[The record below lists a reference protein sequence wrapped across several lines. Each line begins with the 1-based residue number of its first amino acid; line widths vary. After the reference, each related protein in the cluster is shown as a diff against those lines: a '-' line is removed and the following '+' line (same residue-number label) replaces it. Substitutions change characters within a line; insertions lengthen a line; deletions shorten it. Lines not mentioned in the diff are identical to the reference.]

1 MTRILHRDARA
12 TAVTA
17 FVDNVL
23 FEALPY
29 ALVALGVVLTFR
41 YLRLIDLTF
50 AASFVLGPAVA
61 GALMVN
67 GIAFPLAILVGLVL
81 VSVLAVVTIGLMWL
95 LELDGLLASLLTS
108 FAGFSVALLFTQGTL
123 SLHGVYTP
131 MDALKAFDFPWVV
144 GNIPLH
150 PAQIML
156 FALLLIVAK
165 VAVDRFLGSELGL
178 AFRAMEDERSRESLL
193 ASIGISHWR
202 MLAGGVL
209 FGNILCSIA
218 GVLVMLKEGQ
228 VTATRGFDVFLA
240 VVAAYLFGMVLFERR
255 PVRTDNGDRLGQ
267 LLRAIA
273 VFQPTTAA
281 VFGLLFYFA
290 LLAGVSRLDVPA
302 SVPKLVMIGLVI
314 ASFLM
319 TRWSDI
325 TSRLTLSRVN
335 RTKTVALDASFEATN
350 VSIDYPGFPKPV
362 SVIRNAHLRLAPSTA
377 TQIQG
382 TNGSGKS
389 TLLRFLSGRLDGK
402 GHVTVPSMRNDAG
415 SRISREEMVGYI
427 SQDAQLGS
435 CATLSVPENLALFN
449 TNHAKSPWRRWKH
462 PPLSKLP
469 TPVCSLVQ
477 AANGIPAQFLSGG
490 QRQVLGISAMIVRED
505 APRVVLFDEPL
516 THLDEPN
523 ACACVELMERL
534 LAEGRTLLVVQH
546 DVEPGVTY
554 SNSLART
561 RLAKLLNNALELTA
575 IQQGDRRGVP

>member
-1 MTRILHRDARA
+1 
-12 TAVTA
+12 VTA

-67 GIAFPLAILVGLVL
+67 GVAFPLAILVGLVL
-81 VSVLAVVTIGLMWL
+81 VAVLAVVTIGLMWL

-131 MDALKAFDFPWVV
+131 VDALKAFDFPWVV

-209 FGNILCSIA
+209 FGNILCTIA

-240 VVAAYLFGMVLFERR
+240 VIAAYLFGTVLFERR
-255 PVRTDNGDRLGQ
+255 PVRTDNGGRLGQ

-281 VFGLLFYFA
+281 VLGLLFYFA

-314 ASFLM
+314 ASFLI

-325 TSRLTLSRVN
+325 TCRISLSRVN
-335 RTKTVALDASFEATN
+335 RTKTVAPDAPFEATD
-350 VSIDYPGFPKPV
+350 VSIDYPGFPKPA
-362 SVIRNAHLRLAPSTA
+362 SVIRNAHLRLGPSTA
-377 TQIQG
+377 TQIRG
-382 TNGSGKS
+382 PNGSGKS
-389 TLLRFLSGRLDGK
+389 TLLRFLSGRLDGR
-402 GHVTVPSMRNDAG
+402 GHVSVPRVINAQSVN
-415 SRISREEMVGYI
+415 REEMVGYI
-427 SQDAQLGS
+427 SQDSQLGS
-435 CATLSVPENLALFN
+435 TATLSVPENLALFN
-449 TNHAKSPWRRWKH
+449 TNHAKSPWRRWKQ
-462 PPLSKLP
+462 PPASKLP
-469 TPVCSLVQ
+469 KPVRSLVE
-477 AANGIPAQFLSGG
+477 AANGIPARFLSSG
-490 QRQVLGISAMIVRED
+490 QRQVLGIAAMIVRED
-505 APRVVLFDEPL
+505 APLVVLFDEPL

-523 ACACVELMERL
+523 AIACVELMERL
-534 LAEGRTLLVVQH
+534 LAEGRTLLIVQH
-546 DVEPGVTY
+546 DIESGAIY
-554 SNSLART
+554 SNSPART
-561 RLAKLLNNALELTA
+561 RLAKLMNNAIELIA
-575 IQQGDRRGVP
+575 IQQSDRQCVS

>member
-1 MTRILHRDARA
+1 M
-12 TAVTA
+12 VG

-29 ALVALGVVLTFR
+29 ALVAFGVVLTFR
-41 YLRLIDLTF
+41 YLRLVDLTF
-50 AASFVLGPAVA
+50 AASFVLGPAAA
-61 GALMVN
+61 GALMLGGAPFVLSILT
-67 GIAFPLAILVGLVL
+67 GLALVA
-81 VSVLAVVTIGLMWL
+81 VLAAVTIGLMWL

-108 FAGFSVALLFTQGTL
+108 FGGFSVALLFTQGTL
-123 SLHGVYTP
+123 SLHAINTP
-131 MDALKAFDFPWVV
+131 MDALKAFDFPWVI

-150 PAQIML
+150 PSQIGL
-156 FALLLIVAK
+156 FALLLVLAK
-165 VAVDRFLGSELGL
+165 ISLDRFLASELGL

-202 MLAGGVL
+202 MLAGGLL
-209 FGNILCSIA
+209 FGNILCAIA
-218 GVLVMLKEGQ
+218 GILVMFKEGQ

-240 VVAAYLFGMVLFERR
+240 VIAAYLFGTVLFERR
-255 PVRTDNGDRLGQ
+255 LVRADNGGRLD
-267 LLRAIA
+267 LLRAVA
-273 VFQPTTAA
+273 VCKPTTAA
-281 VFGLLFYFA
+281 VLGLLFYFA

-325 TSRLTLSRVN
+325 ASRLALSRMN
-335 RTKTVALDASFEATN
+335 RSTTVAPDAPFEATD
-350 VSIDYPGFPKPV
+350 VSVDYPGFPKPV
-362 SVIRNAHLRLAPSTA
+362 SVIRNAHFRLGPSTA
-377 TQIQG
+377 TQIRG
-382 TNGSGKS
+382 PNGSGKS

-402 GHVTVPSMRNDAG
+402 GHVIVPSVVNAQCVN
-415 SRISREEMVGYI
+415 REQMVGYI

-449 TNHAKSPWRRWKH
+449 TNYAKSPWRRWKS
-462 PPLSKLP
+462 PPESKLP
-469 TPVCSLVQ
+469 KPVRSLLE
-477 AANGIPAQFLSGG
+477 AANGIPARFLSGG

-523 ACACVELMERL
+523 AAACVELMERL

-546 DVEPGVTY
+546 DIEPGVVY
-554 SNSLART
+554 GNSLART
-561 RLAKLLNNALELTA
+561 RLAHLMKEAIDLSA
-575 IQQGDRRGVP
+575 IQKPSRHE